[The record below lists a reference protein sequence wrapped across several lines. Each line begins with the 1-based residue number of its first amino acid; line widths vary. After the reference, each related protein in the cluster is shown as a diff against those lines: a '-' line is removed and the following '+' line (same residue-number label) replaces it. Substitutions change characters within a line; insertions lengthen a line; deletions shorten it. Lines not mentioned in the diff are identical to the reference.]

1 MILSRTVS
9 KLSCSNST
17 TRNTRSSWVWTRLAR
32 PVVLSFL
39 STVLIPPAQ
48 SQAVQPDYGRNFA
61 DAPSLSLPISG
72 ETEPALSQ
80 AEGTGN
86 FDLNRRA

>member
-9 KLSCSNST
+9 KLSCSHST

-48 SQAVQPDYGRNFA
+48 SQALQPGYGKNLA
-61 DAPSLSLPISG
+61 GAPPWSLPFFG
-72 ETEPALSQ
+72 ETKPAPEQSRRN
-80 AEGTGN
+80 AE
-86 FDLNRRA
+86 F